1 MQYQE
6 TETYM
11 QVNLEESNNITIERE
26 GTSDSFIMCIDSRVT
41 VRLAKAELKLMHAL
55 IGAQLQDNPKL
66 GKDALKKV
74 MADALVSNKPKVQ
87 EVLRRMKQEDIA
99 FVVWYM
105 GDLRLAHEILG
116 NMSKRAADDVQES
129 VREGIERRIR
139 KERSTG
145 NSSFET
151 QMAEY
156 GKNAVTAFLKQVFE
170 TDALPV

>member
-1 MQYQE
+1 
-6 TETYM
+6 M

-41 VRLAKAELKLMHAL
+41 VKLSKAELKLMHAL

-74 MADALVSNKPKVQ
+74 MADALTSNKPKVQ

-116 NMSKRAADDVQES
+116 NMSKRAAEDVQET
-129 VREGIERRIR
+129 VREAIERRIR

-145 NSSFET
+145 NNAFEN
-151 QMAEY
+151 QMNEY
-156 GKNAVTAFLKQVFE
+156 GKNTVTAFLKQVFD
-170 TDALPV
+170 TDNITV

>member
-1 MQYQE
+1 ME
-6 TETYM
+6 RSM

-41 VRLAKAELKLMHAL
+41 VKLSKSELRLMHAL
-55 IGAQLQDNPKL
+55 IGAQLQDNQKL

-74 MADALVSNKPKVQ
+74 MADALSTNKPKVQ

-116 NMSKRAADDVQES
+116 NMSKRAAEDVQET
-129 VREGIERRIR
+129 VREAIERRIR

-145 NSSFET
+145 NNGFES
-151 QMAEY
+151 QMNEY
-156 GKNAVTAFLKQVFE
+156 GKNAVTAFLKQVFD
-170 TDALPV
+170 TDNLAV

>member
-1 MQYQE
+1 
-6 TETYM
+6 M

-41 VRLAKAELKLMHAL
+41 VKLSKSEMRLMHAL
-55 IGAQLQDNPKL
+55 IGAQLQDNPKM

-74 MADALVSNKPKVQ
+74 MSDALSANKPKVQ

-105 GDLRLAHEILG
+105 GDLRLAHEILS
-116 NMSKRAADDVQES
+116 NMSKRSAEDVQET
-129 VREGIERRIR
+129 VREAIERRIR

-145 NSSFET
+145 NTVFES
-151 QMAEY
+151 QMNEY
-156 GKNAVTAFLKQVFE
+156 GKNVVTSFLKQVFD
-170 TDALPV
+170 TDNLAV